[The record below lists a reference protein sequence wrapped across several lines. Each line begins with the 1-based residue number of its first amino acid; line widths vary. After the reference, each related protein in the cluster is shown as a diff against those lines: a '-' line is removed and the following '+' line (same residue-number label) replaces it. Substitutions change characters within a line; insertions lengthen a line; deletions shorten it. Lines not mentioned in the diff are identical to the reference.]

1 MMKTAKT
8 SLSYYTPYA
17 RIFSR
22 CKIPNVPRVYDAI
35 VSLHPGFPRIAGRD
49 VINAP
54 TLTSEKYTLVSST
67 LGASAAPYLTESDSL
82 KNGLFKKK
90 AAAVG
95 FLHRLCLRPFRL
107 NINRMAPLNAM
118 CHRKQD

>member
-8 SLSYYTPYA
+8 SLSYYRTPYA

-22 CKIPNVPRVYDAI
+22 CKILPNVPRVYDAI

-90 AAAVG
+90 SG
-95 FLHRLCLRPFRL
+95 RIFTSTLFTSISP
-107 NINRMAPLNAM
+107 
-118 CHRKQD
+118 